1 MKQQIEALRVL
12 KLLADRAI
20 EKGILTNI
28 EEAASII
35 QALKVLT
42 DDISAR
48 TNTSSDN
55 SADSS
60 SNP

>member
-12 KLLADRAI
+12 KLLTDRAI

-35 QALKVLT
+35 QALKVLS

-48 TNTSSDN
+48 TDTASSN
-55 SADSS
+55 SANNN
-60 SNP
+60 SNS

>member
-1 MKQQIEALRVL
+1 MKQQIEAIRVI

-35 QALKVLT
+35 QALKVLG

-48 TNTSSDN
+48 TNTGSDN

>member
-20 EKGILTNI
+20 EKGILTNV

-35 QALKVLT
+35 QSLKVRGYV
-42 DDISAR
+42 S
-48 TNTSSDN
+48 
-55 SADSS
+55 
-60 SNP
+60 

>member
-20 EKGILTNI
+20 EQGILTNI

-35 QALKVLT
+35 QSLKVLG
-42 DDISAR
+42 DDISTR
-48 TNTSSDN
+48 TNASGDNSSDN
-55 SADSS
+55 NSHS
-60 SNP
+60 

>member
-35 QALKVLT
+35 QSLKVLG
-42 DDISAR
+42 DDISSRA
-48 TNTSSDN
+48 NASGDNSSDN
-55 SADSS
+55 NSHS
-60 SNP
+60 

>member
-35 QALKVLT
+35 QSLKVLG

-55 SADSS
+55 SADNS
-60 SNP
+60 SNS